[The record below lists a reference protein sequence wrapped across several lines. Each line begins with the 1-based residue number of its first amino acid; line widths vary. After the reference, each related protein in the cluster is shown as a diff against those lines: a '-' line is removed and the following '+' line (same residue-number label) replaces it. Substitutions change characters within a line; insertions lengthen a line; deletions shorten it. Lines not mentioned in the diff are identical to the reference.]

1 MKNNKIEIILRR
13 TEISDLDKL
22 FQIQLDKDENDSA
35 HKVKKLTDKTTY
47 FTKCNKLLN
56 DSTVNYQTITIDNIV
71 VGSIAKFVRNRE
83 PEVTYIID
91 RKLWG
96 QGIATKSLKQ
106 FLNNETTRPIYGRTA
121 FDNFGSQKVLEKCG
135 FTKIGTGKY
144 FANDRQLEIDE
155 FIYSLD
161 N

>member
-1 MKNNKIEIILRR
+1 MTDNKIEIKLRR

-22 FQIQLDKDENDSA
+22 FQIQLDKDENDFA
-35 HKVKKLTDKTTY
+35 THTVKKLTDKTIFLNQCT
-47 FTKCNKLLN
+47 KLLS
-56 DSTVNYQTITIDNIV
+56 DSTVNYQTITIDNII
-71 VGSIAKFVRNRE
+71 VGSIAKFERNRE

-106 FLNNETTRPIYGRTA
+106 FLINETTRPIYGRPA

-135 FTKIGTGKY
+135 FTKIGIGKY

-161 N
+161 

>member
-96 QGIATKSLKQ
+96 QGIATKSLKIQ
-106 FLNNETTRPIYGRTA
+106 INNMMNRSFNINNKNISSYI
-121 FDNFGSQKVLEKCG
+121 FHNLEHANISNIKCE
-135 FTKIGTGKY
+135 KIE
-144 FANDRQLEIDE
+144 NI
-155 FIYSLD
+155 I
-161 N
+161 